1 MLTKHKFKDNFMRY
15 FKRVATAKSE
25 SWALSSHTHGVTP
38 DSGDGSKP
46 WRRSKPES
54 APSWEPL
61 KKKTLKKTLK
71 PELCSKNGDPAHT
84 KLQSRA
90 SILIIS
96 LKDLLSKGERKP
108 H

>member
-1 MLTKHKFKDNFMRY
+1 MFWSSSLKHSYRAEKEWCHYPHLTDENIE
-15 FKRVATAKSE
+15 VQVDQ
-25 SWALSSHTHGVTP
+25 VTC
-38 DSGDGSKP
+38 SKY
-46 WRRSKPES
+46 SK
-54 APSWEPL
+54 L
-61 KKKTLKKTLK
+61 GTLKKKKTLKKTLK

>member
-1 MLTKHKFKDNFMRY
+1 MRY

-61 KKKTLKKTLK
+61 KKKKPLKKPLNQNYVLK
-71 PELCSKNGDPAHT
+71 METQHIPSCKAGLPY
-84 KLQSRA
+84 
-90 SILIIS
+90 
-96 LKDLLSKGERKP
+96 
-108 H
+108 